1 MIRDLDRVV
10 FTQAAKSIEG
20 HTVVPGDVG
29 VAVDI
34 LGGGAG
40 YNVELFTIGGAG
52 HGVATVEASQV
63 RPISPHDVEHARP
76 DPKVTDGSIDACSA
90 NGANDIGPFHFHR
103 AFGRVVVTEP
113 IRCSPVGSI
122 QSGDVGTIESLSGD
136 HEQYCID
143 IQSLD
148 GHHIAVGWAKPN
160 QIRPVTPHD
169 VLHARVMKESPAKVG

>member
-1 MIRDLDRVV
+1 MIQQYDRVV
-10 FTQAAKSIEG
+10 LTEPARAMGGYE
-20 HTVVPGDVG
+20 VVPGDVG
-29 VAVDI
+29 VVVEI
-34 LGGGAG
+34 YGGGDG
-40 YNVELFTIGGAG
+40 YELEFFTIGGAG
-52 HGVATVEASQV
+52 HTVATVEASQV

-90 NGANDIGPFHFHR
+90 NGAHDIGPFHFHR
-103 AFGRVVVTEP
+103 AYGRVVVTEP
-113 IRCSPVGSI
+113 IRCSPEGSI
-122 QSGDVGTIESLSGD
+122 RSGDVGTIESLSGD